1 MCKKLLCEPYA
12 LPFCKNLDTKP
23 HYYCILCINLMYK
36 VHPIRGNCP
45 ICKGQFEGEMP
56 SEEKPKKKG
65 EEEVG

>member
-1 MCKKLLCEPYA
+1 
-12 LPFCKNLDTKP
+12 
-23 HYYCILCINLMYK
+23 MYK